1 MFKKHGLGANALT
14 AKAAYKKQFNFSM
27 YANKVV
33 TVNDKQIEVREV
45 NENTESP
52 TLLNSPSHLGNTNNE
67 GNWTV
72 KSYNAPTE

>member
-45 NENTESP
+45 
-52 TLLNSPSHLGNTNNE
+52 
-67 GNWTV
+67 
-72 KSYNAPTE
+72 